1 MINNSIKKA
10 LVSGWSKCL
19 LLIIG
24 AGLALTS
31 CGPEPPPIVIPPTGG
46 MNDTTLIE
54 VTELPPLEIPAD
66 NPLTVA
72 GVDLGRHLFYD
83 KILSG
88 DQTQA
93 CATCHNQ
100 ANAFTDNE
108 KQFSEGIHG
117 QLGDRNSMPIYNLM
131 WAKRLFWD
139 SRAKDLR
146 ELATMPIENPIEMDA
161 RVEDVLVR
169 LNNSVMYKDKFKKA
183 FNTDTITK
191 EHLSKAL
198 EQFMLTITSDN
209 SKFDKFNRGE
219 VQLTEQELRGFEV
232 LRIKGCF
239 NCHKNSLLH
248 DNESHNT
255 ALDKFP
261 TDKGLQGFTN
271 LHEDRFK
278 FRTPS
283 LRNIMVSGPYM
294 HDGRFETIEEVIRF
308 YEDVQK
314 LGNLTHSNNS
324 NAPMDLMGIA
334 PRNRITQQEM
344 EDAKAFLRTLTDH
357 EYLTNPKFSDPF

>member
-1 MINNSIKKA
+1 
-10 LVSGWSKCL
+10 
-19 LLIIG
+19 
-24 AGLALTS
+24 
-31 CGPEPPPIVIPPTGG
+31 
-46 MNDTTLIE
+46 
-54 VTELPPLEIPAD
+54 
-66 NPLTVA
+66 
-72 GVDLGRHLFYD
+72 
-83 KILSG
+83 
-88 DQTQA
+88 
-93 CATCHNQ
+93 
-100 ANAFTDNE
+100 
-108 KQFSEGIHG
+108 
-117 QLGDRNSMPIYNLM
+117 M